1 MNADPDVQFIR
12 DANGEESFAAVP
24 IEAYRSMMRDLA
36 TFADIRSGA
45 RELASLAQGPSG
57 IPADVAHRIA
67 DGENPVR
74 VWREHRGLKAVALAR
89 AAGISPAYLSEIET
103 GKKDGTFRT
112 MAALA
117 RHLDINLDDLAPP
130 ADCDDRA
137 EMKRAGREAA
147 IRAEIAGI
155 RAAISSGAF
164 DSGAVRASAARLERD
179 AALLVAQGADA
190 EWAAQ
195 LREAVGRM
203 VVLVDRAESDII
215 ETARTAQSELDRI
228 MSLDMFSNLPPART
242 RDATPEVAVMPPVT
256 RRVATG

>member
-1 MNADPDVQFIR
+1 MTRDR
-12 DANGEESFAAVP
+12 DAQIIRGPDGEPSFAAVP
-24 IEAYRSMMRDLA
+24 IETYRAMVRDLE
-36 TFADIRSGA
+36 TFADLKAGA
-45 RELASLAQGPSG
+45 RELAALAQAPAG

-117 RHLDINLDDLAPP
+117 RHLEISLDDLAPP
-130 ADCDDRA
+130 AGSDDRA
-137 EMKRAGREAA
+137 DLKRAGREAA

-190 EWAAQ
+190 DWAAD
-195 LREAVGRM
+195 LRQAVARM
-203 VVLVDRAESDII
+203 VALVDRAESDII
-215 ETARTAQSELDRI
+215 ETAQTAQAELDRI
-228 MSLDMFSNLPPART
+228 MSLDLFGRT
-242 RDATPEVAVMPPVT
+242 GAADPGETAVIAAPV
-256 RRVATG
+256 RRVAQS